1 MTYQL
6 QLPLLDEESA
16 QNEDATELLLQV
28 SGSIGMIPNIFGVM
42 ANCPAL
48 LDAYLYADE
57 QFRQNS
63 GLSEAQQE
71 VVYLTIS
78 AVNEC
83 HYCVA
88 VHEKFTKTI
97 AKLTEEQV
105 KAIYANQPLQDSKL
119 QALVDLTREVV
130 QERGWVS
137 DDKAQAFLKAGFN
150 ESQLLSI
157 ILAVG
162 IKTLSNYT
170 NHIAQTPVDDAF
182 LEK

>member
-1 MTYQL
+1 MAYQL

-16 QNEDATELLLQV
+16 ENEHATELLLQV
-28 SGSIGMIPNIFGVM
+28 SGSIGLIPNIDAVM

-57 QFRQNS
+57 QFRYNS
-63 GLSEAQQE
+63 GLSEKQQE
-71 VVYLTIS
+71 IVYLTVS
-78 AVNEC
+78 VVNEC
-83 HYCVA
+83 HYCVPA
-88 VHEKFTKTI
+88 HKYFGRI
-97 AKLTEEQV
+97 LGKLNQDQIN
-105 KAIYANQPLQDSKL
+105 AICSNQPLQDSKL

-137 DDKAQAFLKAGFN
+137 DDKAKAFLKAGFN

-170 NHIAQTPVDDAF
+170 NHLAQTPVDDTF
-182 LEK
+182 LEE